1 MILTRWFI
9 AWKYQSKYE
18 KSMTIKS
25 SPIAHQNDDQFDIS
39 NSSFLMLST
48 SNENQTAM
56 QAEELEITEQPK
68 SFMEEYHK
76 ILSSEPDSKSSK
88 NIHDE

>member
-1 MILTRWFI
+1 
-9 AWKYQSKYE
+9 
-18 KSMTIKS
+18 MTIKS
-25 SPIAHQNDDQFDIS
+25 SPIAHHNDDQFEIS

-56 QAEELEITEQPK
+56 QAEELDVTEQPK

-76 ILSSEPDSKSSK
+76 IIVSDADPKSSRD
-88 NIHDE
+88 IHNE

>member
-1 MILTRWFI
+1 
-9 AWKYQSKYE
+9 
-18 KSMTIKS
+18 MTIKS

-56 QAEELEITEQPK
+56 HAEELDVTEQPK
-68 SFMEEYHK
+68 SLMDEYNH
-76 ILSSEPDSKSSK
+76 IITSDPDTKSSN
-88 NIHDE
+88 NIHKE